1 MQERDCIS
9 FIMKKTSVK
18 LKVCEDFEKI
28 WFTHCHCRYRFACGG
43 RNSGKSF
50 NLLGIEPIIRILSN
64 DIENIIFVRQ
74 NETDC
79 TNSCY
84 NNLIQAMEYLGV
96 SSLFKC
102 TRSPLQII
110 KKSTGQMIVFRGLNN
125 PTSLTSIK
133 PRVGIFTAIYF
144 EESSELKT
152 MEDLRKVDGSIRG
165 IVPNG
170 IYLQLTFAFNPW
182 DIDHFIYTEFF
193 KDRLEGNPEV
203 LEEKHYMFYD
213 DPDFNLG
220 YGKGLAL
227 HISSYLCNN
236 FRSPDYDNGMKEL
249 KEKAY
254 ELWKVEAMGC
264 FGAKTGK
271 VYECWND
278 KLIIPPHIANKMH
291 ITRFAIGIDTAYSD
305 GQGKPIKQEGFEIG
319 SAMTMQLVGMVD
331 NNKIVCIN
339 EYFHTNIG
347 AKLRKTSVDYQNEL
361 IDTLFKW
368 REIYDFMKMGF
379 TVFVDCADIGFRQSL
394 EDMAKKRGLYNARF
408 VGSTKL
414 PIHNRILVEN
424 HLMAFGELLVSE
436 NCPNLVREI
445 KACHQGTKGEP
456 RADTNDHAINAFEYG
471 LAPLQTGLLRWKEM
485 KMPR

>member
-1 MQERDCIS
+1 MEDIERLDAPNILCKAYFHS
-9 FIMKKTSVK
+9 
-18 LKVCEDFEKI
+18 
-28 WFTHCHCRYRFACGG
+28 WFTECHARYIVLKGG
-43 RNSGKSF
+43 RNTGKSHNIF
-50 NLLGIEPIIRILSN
+50 GLEPIFKILDNPIR
-64 DIENIIFVRQ
+64 NIIMLRANDVD
-74 NETDC
+74 NANSTYSNLVEKIDSLELTD
-79 TNSCY
+79 
-84 NNLIQAMEYLGV
+84 
-96 SSLFKC
+96 LFKC
-102 TRSPLQII
+102 TKSPLKITYRP
-110 KKSTGQMIVFRGLNN
+110 TGQVIIFRGCNN

-133 PRVGIFTAIYF
+133 PETGMFTDIYF
-144 EESSELKT
+144 EEAFEIKSY
-152 MEDLRKVDGSIRG
+152 EDFRKIDGSIRG
-165 IVPNG
+165 VTPPG
-170 IYLQLTFAFNPW
+170 VYLQIHFAFNAW
-182 DIDHFIYTEFF
+182 NVDSWLYEVFF
-193 KDRLEGNPEV
+193 KGRLEDNVNE
-203 LEEKHYMFYD
+203 LEIKGFQEYYD
-213 DPDFNLG
+213 PNFDLG
-220 YGKGLAL
+220 FGKGLYL
-227 HISSYLCNN
+227 HTSSYKCNEY
-236 FRSPDYDNGMKEL
+236 RTADYDNSMLEL

-254 ELWKVEAMGC
+254 ELYKVEGLGC
-264 FGAKTGK
+264 FGCTTGK

-347 AKLRKTSVDYQNEL
+347 AKVRKTSVDYQNEL